1 MLCRNSDQTGSR
13 ERIDVP
19 KVLDAFVPI
28 ILDRYCRT
36 NFIDRFGCER
46 GEECNEENGM
56 IASKH
61 FGKKKKK
68 RFDGTWRASV
78 LSSFSPHPSITHR
91 FEATR
96 VARFGN
102 PESIIIDSKRM
113 ANSQSG
119 RKRGGG
125 READY
130 RGQTGVTRS
139 A

>member
-61 FGKKKKK
+61 FGKKKKNDSME
-68 RFDGTWRASV
+68 RGVHLSSPPSPLTPQSRTDSRRRASPDLV
-78 LSSFSPHPSITHR
+78 IRNQLLSIRSEWQIR
-91 FEATR
+91 NR
-96 VARFGN
+96 G
-102 PESIIIDSKRM
+102 
-113 ANSQSG
+113 G
-119 RKRGGG
+119 RGGG
-125 READY
+125 EGR
-130 RGQTGVTRS
+130 RITGGKQ